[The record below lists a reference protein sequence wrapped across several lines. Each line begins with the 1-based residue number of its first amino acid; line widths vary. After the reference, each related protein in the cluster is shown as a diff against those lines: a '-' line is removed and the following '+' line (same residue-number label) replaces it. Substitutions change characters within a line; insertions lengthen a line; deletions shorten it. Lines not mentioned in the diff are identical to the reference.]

1 MSAEIEIQLVSHASV
16 LLKMGDSIIWTDP
29 WLFGKA
35 FNESWSLYPA
45 RTYEATFLD
54 RVQYLW
60 ISHEHPDHFHIPTLR
75 SLPAEFKQRVRLLFQ
90 RNNSEKMFSALRKFG
105 FQHFEILPHRRIV
118 ELEPG
123 LAVYCYQVGQMD
135 SMLGVRHAGHTVLN
149 VNDAEINTADCRRV
163 VRDFGK
169 CEVLLNQFSL
179 AGYTGFADR
188 EAHLPGMAS
197 RILSNMAANHRDLGA
212 EVTIPF
218 ASFVYFS
225 CVDNRYIN
233 AYANTPQK
241 VVQYFEQHGLK
252 VAVLYPGDCYRTG
265 REINNESAL
274 ERFNSAPDYGSLDY
288 DAAPSVPLETIRG
301 QFEQLSDTL
310 RDRYTSFVLRSLQP
324 FQVYIPDLQ
333 ITVSFSLATRSME
346 ESRQPP
352 DLEINSQPLSFGF
365 SSPFGFQTLGVSA
378 RYILHRN
385 FRNWRNHRVLF
396 ALNNAE
402 VYLRPK
408 YFFRRRN
415 LTWIAERLPGAMN
428 QLAYRFRQMGP
439 LKSGASGKA

>member
-1 MSAEIEIQLVSHASV
+1 
-16 LLKMGDSIIWTDP
+16 
-29 WLFGKA
+29 
-35 FNESWSLYPA
+35 
-45 RTYEATFLD
+45 
-54 RVQYLW
+54 
-60 ISHEHPDHFHIPTLR
+60 
-75 SLPAEFKQRVRLLFQ
+75 
-90 RNNSEKMFSALRKFG
+90 
-105 FQHFEILPHRRIV
+105 
-118 ELEPG
+118 
-123 LAVYCYQVGQMD
+123 MD
-135 SMLGVRHAGHTVLN
+135 SMLGVRHDGHTVLN
-149 VNDAEINTADCRRV
+149 INDAEINTADCRRV

-169 CEVLLNQFSL
+169 CEVVLNQFSL
-179 AGYTGFADR
+179 AGYAGFADR

-212 EVTIPF
+212 KVTIPF

-265 REINNESAL
+265 QEIDNESAL
-274 ERFNSAPDYGSLDY
+274 DSFDY
-288 DAAPSVPLETIRG
+288 DAAPSVPLETIRT

-310 RDRYTSFVLRSLQP
+310 RDRYPSFVLRSLHP

-333 ITVSFSLATRSME
+333 VTVSFSLARRSMV
-346 ESRQPP
+346 ESRLPP

-365 SSPFGFQTLGVSA
+365 SSPFGFQTVGVSA

-396 ALNNAE
+396 GLNNAE

-415 LTWIAERLPGAMN
+415 LTWIAERLPGAIN

-439 LKSGASGKA
+439 LKSDASGKA